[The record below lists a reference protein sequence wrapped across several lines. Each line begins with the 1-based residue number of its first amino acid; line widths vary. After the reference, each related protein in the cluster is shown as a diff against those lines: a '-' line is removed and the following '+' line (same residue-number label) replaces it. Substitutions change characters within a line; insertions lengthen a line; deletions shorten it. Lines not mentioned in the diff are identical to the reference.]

1 MTADPMRLADGSSS
15 ALVRELL
22 GHGKGDAAGELV
34 REGAQRAAEQ
44 ALTGA
49 LVGGGTTTLVSSSLA
64 KWLGSILLIGAA
76 GTGLAVSLAPPG
88 PAEPLPKARAVPEV
102 PGPQAT
108 QAPPD
113 EREPES
119 VSFDDLPL
127 APAAPSGRAPG
138 ADARPSGDRL
148 EREIGILDRARQA
161 LGAGNTALALA
172 ELDEHAAELEILGP
186 EAESLRIEALFASG
200 RTSEAVARANRF
212 LASHG
217 KSPLAARV
225 LSLKNTHEK
234 AQE

>member
-1 MTADPMRLADGSSS
+1 MTADPMRLTDGSSS

-22 GHGKGDAAGELV
+22 GHGKSDAASELV

-44 ALTGA
+44 ALAGA
-49 LVGGGTTTLVSSSLA
+49 LAGGGTTALFSSSLA
-64 KWLGSILLIGAA
+64 KWLGSILLVGVAGAGVA
-76 GTGLAVSLAPPG
+76 ASVAPADPK
-88 PAEPLPKARAVPEV
+88 EPLPVARAVPAAPQIEKAA
-102 PGPQAT
+102 PGA
-108 QAPPD
+108 
-113 EREPES
+113 REPAS

-127 APAAPSGRAPG
+127 APAAPSGRALG
-138 ADARPSGDRL
+138 GDARPRADRL

-161 LGAGNTALALA
+161 LGAGNTSLALA

-186 EAESLRIEALFASG
+186 EAETLRIEALFAG
-200 RTSEAVARANRF
+200 GQTSEAVARANRF

-217 KSPLAARV
+217 KSPLAGRV